1 MGYKNT
7 HLDNLYTYLENN
19 AQKVKIQSKLEQLEE
34 KLEKLDKQISHFESF
49 GFKETVDSLCK
60 NYNIYNVIRIKLNL
74 KLVELEKALLEFE
87 LAAALR
93 N

>member
-19 AQKVKIQSKLEQLEE
+19 AQKVKIQSKLDQLEE